1 MIRWLLY
8 LYPAWFRR
16 RFGDEL
22 IDLVARSPQQ
32 GRDVVNVLVHAGRMR
47 WESIVIRPWRYVTN
61 AAMAA
66 TLFGLGYTINDLASG
81 VGEIHRHW
89 WSTFALGVFVV
100 AAAARTGVAIADAR
114 RQESPAP

>member
-16 RFGDEL
+16 RYGDEL
-22 IDLVARSPQQ
+22 IDLVARSPHL
-32 GRDVVNVLVHAGRMR
+32 GRAVVNLVVHAGRMR
-47 WESIVIRPWRYVTN
+47 WESIVSRSWRYVTN
-61 AAMAA
+61 AAVAA

-89 WSTFALGVFVV
+89 WSTFALGAFVFS
-100 AAAARTGVAIADAR
+100 AAARTAVAIADAR
-114 RQESPAP
+114 RQKSPAP